1 MFDSFKKK
9 KDRCNTAICLNK
21 KKIFVNAP
29 MIMTPDCMWSIYI
42 FYYACIISHL
52 LFFFF
57 YLYLLFTWEQ
67 PQPCLITSAWM
78 TGECTVTIWL
88 PPSFLPGVL
97 GVFCCGRKWAAFFHL
112 QSPAGYRLLPWLHLT
127 LPPDFWDGCKCQY
140 WITPTPLSW
149 KPCRYVSGVGC
160 V

>member
-52 LFFFF
+52 LLFFLSVFAF
-57 YLYLLFTWEQ
+57 HLRAAT
-67 PQPCLITSAWM
+67 A
-78 TGECTVTIWL
+78 L
-88 PPSFLPGVL
+88 PDYQCMNDWRVHSDNLAPSFFPPRGTGCFLLWKEMGRFLP
-97 GVFCCGRKWAAFFHL
+97 
-112 QSPAGYRLLPWLHLT
+112 ST
-127 LPPDFWDGCKCQY
+127 
-140 WITPTPLSW
+140 
-149 KPCRYVSGVGC
+149 KPCRLSTSTLASSYPATRFLGWM
-160 V
+160 